1 MNVVHTGVGP
11 FVPGPDSGFVLFSP
25 DATGSGRQWP
35 ALRYL
40 GTLGIRVKGVAPLR
54 PTSEQIAA
62 LYGKNRRGRAPE
74 AEDLLVDRLF
84 AAGPSL
90 ACWLV
95 SDHLD
100 TPSLTDT
107 LRALKGPSDPAACHP
122 GHLRHVLGAENRL
135 MNGVHSSDSPEEAL
149 AELDALGVTEFQAFT
164 GPGDETGG
172 TGPATS
178 ALAVA
183 CHVRR
188 RVLDAALDVPVPEA
202 RSLQNQAEELAGR
215 RIKPAGVLT
224 SLGALWDR
232 QHAAVE
238 ATGAGNGR
246 AVVDCLAQVAEAC
259 SVRFD
264 ADSLTA
270 ATAPYGVTPSGWED
284 LVLRCQATTGVP
296 ASWHNP
302 AEPEPPDLPAAL

>member
-11 FVPGPDSGFVLFSP
+11 FVPERNSGFVLFSP

-40 GTLGIRVKGVAPLR
+40 DTLGIRIKGVALPR

-62 LYGKNRRGRAPE
+62 LYGKNRRDRAPE

-135 MNGVHSSDSPEEAL
+135 MNGVHSSDSLEEAL
-149 AELDALGVTEFQAFT
+149 AELDALGVTEFEAFP
-164 GPGDETGG
+164 GPGDEAAG
-172 TGPATS
+172 TRPAS

-188 RVLDAALDVPVPEA
+188 RILDAALDVPVPEA
-202 RSLQNQAEELAGR
+202 HSLQNQAEELAGR

-224 SLGALWDR
+224 SLSALWDR

-238 ATGAGNGR
+238 ATGVGNRR
-246 AVVDCLAQVAEAC
+246 AVIDCLAQVTEAC

-264 ADSLTA
+264 ADILTA
-270 ATAPYGVTPSGWED
+270 AAAPYGVTPSGWED

-296 ASWHNP
+296 ASWHSP
-302 AEPEPPDLPAAL
+302 AEPPDLPATL